1 MKDSNKE
8 LDVSGMSCP
17 MPLIRLSQT
26 VGELGS
32 GEKLKVVGDD
42 PIFEQG
48 VRDYCGLNHIE
59 IISVLPLSGRK
70 IEIVIKIAGDES
82 LNE

>member
-1 MKDSNKE
+1 MKGSDKE

-32 GEKLKVVGDD
+32 GETLKIVGDD
-42 PIFEQG
+42 PVFEQG
-48 VRDYCGLNHIE
+48 VRDYCGLNQIE
-59 IISVLPLSGRK
+59 IISVIPLSGRTV
-70 IEIVIKIAGDES
+70 EIIIKK
-82 LNE
+82 